1 MEQNIF
7 HLNNEIYSN
16 NNNMLLRIIEDLQQI
31 INTYNDNILIK
42 RLKDIIIL
50 INKII
55 SENKKNIELIRND
68 ISNLY
73 IKLNKKIDELK
84 INCINT
90 QEIKYNG
97 DRDRDRYIGQV
108 VNGVPEG
115 KGIMYWTNGDKYEG
129 DWKNDIKEGK
139 GFYYYNES
147 PYKGDR
153 YEGDW
158 KNHKK
163 EGKGVY
169 YYNNGDR
176 EMGDYSKGE
185 IIGMHVRLTKYGKVE
200 TINY

>member
-185 IIGMHVRLTKYGKVE
+185 IIGMHVRLTRNWEVKIE
-200 TINY
+200 NY